1 MKKNL
6 LFGFFGAVLLV
17 FAVIFSANAQVTS
30 SAINGIITDA
40 SGSLPGVTVVAT
52 HNPTGT
58 KYATSTREDGRY
70 NFPNV
75 AVGGPYTIT
84 ASFIGYRET
93 ILENIN
99 LVLGE
104 NRRIDLVMVSSA
116 VQLGAVEISG
126 IQDKLFNSSR
136 TGTETNISQQQI
148 QNLPS
153 ISRSLSDYTRLTPQ
167 SVQVGSGTSIGGAN
181 NRFNNISIDGAVNN
195 DVFGLAAS
203 GTPGGQTGTEPIS
216 LEAIDQIQV
225 VIAPYDVRQG
235 GFTGG
240 GVNAITK
247 SGSNKTSVAAFFY
260 GRNQDFAGVTP
271 TNDPNAQLLKLD
283 NFQDYQSGF
292 GLGAPIVKNKA
303 FIYINAELTRRRQ
316 PLGFVP
322 GTSSSNITLSE
333 LNRVNQFAQ
342 SVGYD
347 PGSTAGFTNRNT
359 SEKIFGRIDWN
370 LNDKNRLT
378 LRHNYVKGVSESGS
392 QSTNSFTFGNGGIF
406 FPSTTNSS
414 VLELKTQISNSASNN
429 LLLTFSK
436 IDDDRDPFGSPFPR
450 VRLNLNYGPTNRTV
464 FFGGEEFSV
473 ANKLDQT
480 IFELTNN
487 TTLYKGK
494 HTITFGT
501 HNEFYKFKNL
511 FIRENFG
518 SYTYNLTDETQ
529 ISNLA
534 NIRPQSYALSYSLV
548 GEQQFAPEF
557 RAAQLG
563 FYIQDEWD
571 MNAKFKLTYG
581 IRADLPYFL
590 DKPAANPSFNQ
601 NTFFAG
607 FGVATDKTPDL
618 QLLVSPR
625 VGFNWDVTGNRDLQI
640 RGGAGVF
647 TGRVPFVWVAN
658 QYNNTG
664 VEYARL
670 FVSGNNVPANF
681 RFNPDPFNQPKAS
694 DLGLATAT
702 SEINVTSTDFKFPQN
717 FRANLAVDKK
727 IFWGINATLEG
738 IFSKAIN
745 AVDYKD
751 LNLGNAQATLT
762 GTPDRRPI
770 HPNTGTGTRN
780 RTSVSSAFTN
790 VILLTN
796 TNKGYSYSV
805 TAAFDRPFQNG
816 FTAFAAYTIGE
827 SFDVAQTTSSQ
838 AVSNWRFTPNVNGL
852 NNLPLARSTF
862 DYRHKVTSALTYSIS
877 YAKNFATTISLFYS
891 GLSGQPFSY
900 IYQGDL
906 NKEDLSANTSNDL
919 IYIPRDGSEIN
930 FVQNGTMTPAQ
941 QWEALNAFISSDK
954 YLNSRRGQFAERNGA
969 RTPWNHQLDLR
980 LMQEIKIQSGT
991 MQNKL
996 QLTFDL
1002 INVPNLLNKKWGRQ
1016 FFVSNQ
1022 TFQLIR
1028 HAGFLAGTNT
1038 PTFTFTPVTNAQ
1050 TDDKPWN
1057 ASNLGSRWQAQLGLR
1072 YSF

>member
-6 LFGFFGAVLLV
+6 LFGFFGALLFV
-17 FAVIFSANAQVTS
+17 FAGLFSANAQVTS
-30 SAINGIITDA
+30 SAINGIVTDA

-93 ILENIN
+93 TLENIN

-104 NRRIDLVMVSSA
+104 NRRIDLVMVPSA
-116 VQLGAVEISG
+116 VQLGTVEVSG

-136 TGTETNISQQQI
+136 NGTQTNISQQQI

-153 ISRSLSDYTRLTPQ
+153 LSRSLSDYTRLTPQ
-167 SVQVGSGTSIGGAN
+167 SVQVGAGTSIGGAN

-203 GTPGGQTGTEPIS
+203 GTPGGQTGVEPIS

-260 GRNQDFAGVTP
+260 GRNQEFAGVTP
-271 TNDPNAQLLKLD
+271 TNDPTAQLLKLD
-283 NFQDYQSGF
+283 NFQDYQTGF
-292 GLGAPIVKNKA
+292 GIGAPIVKNKA
-303 FIYINAELTRRRQ
+303 FFYVNAELTRRRN
-316 PLGFVP
+316 PLGFIP

-333 LNRVNQFAQ
+333 INSITQLANSF
-342 SVGYD
+342 GYD
-347 PGSTAGFTNRNT
+347 PGSAAGFTNRNN
-359 SEKIFGRIDWN
+359 SQKIFGRIDWN
-370 LNDKNRLT
+370 LDDKNRLT
-378 LRHNYVKGVSESGS
+378 LRHNYIKGISESGS
-392 QSTNSFTFGNGGIF
+392 QSTNAFTFANGGIF
-406 FPSTTNSS
+406 FPSITNAS

-429 LLLTFSK
+429 LLLTYTT
-436 IDDDRDPFGSPFPR
+436 IDDDRDPFGNPFPR
-450 VRLNLNYGPTNRTV
+450 VRLNLNYGGTNRSV
-464 FFGGEEFSV
+464 FLGGEEFSV

-480 IFELTNN
+480 ILELTNN

-494 HTITFGT
+494 HTLTFGT

-518 SYTYNLTDETQ
+518 NYTYNLSSEAD
-529 ISNLA
+529 INNVP

-557 RAAQLG
+557 RALQLG
-563 FYIQDEWD
+563 FYIQDEWEVND
-571 MNAKFKLTYG
+571 RVKLNLG
-581 IRADLPYFL
+581 VRADIPIFL
-590 DKPAANPSFNQ
+590 DNPASNGFFNFQ
-601 NTFFAG
+601 FG
-607 FGVATDKTPDL
+607 SFGVATERVPKAKIL
-618 QLLVSPR
+618 ASPR
-625 VGFNWDVTGNRDLQI
+625 VGFNWDMNGDRTTQV
-640 RGGAGVF
+640 RGGAGIF
-647 TGRVPFVWVAN
+647 TGRVPYVWVAN

-664 VEYARL
+664 IEYARL

-681 RFNPDPFNQPKAS
+681 RFNPDPFNQPKAE

-702 SEINVTSTDFKFPQN
+702 SEINVTDENFKFPQN
-717 FRANLAVDKK
+717 FRANLAVDRKL
-727 IFWGINATLEG
+727 FWGINGTLEG
-738 IFSKAIN
+738 IFTKAIN

-751 LNLGNAQATLT
+751 LNLQDPQTNLT
-762 GTPDRRPI
+762 GADNRPL
-770 HPNTGTGTRN
+770 HPFTGGGTRN
-780 RTSVSSAFTN
+780 RVNRTNNYTN

-796 TNKGYSYSV
+796 TNKGYSYSF
-805 TAAFDRPFQNG
+805 TASFDKPFENG

-852 NNLPLARSTF
+852 NNLELARSTF
-862 DYRHKVTSALTYSIS
+862 DYRHKVTSALTYSVS

-919 IYIPRDGSEIN
+919 IYIPRNAGEIN
-930 FVQNGTMTPAQ
+930 FVQNGSLTPAD
-941 QWEALNAFISSDK
+941 QWAALDAFITSDE
-954 YLNSRRGQFAERNGA
+954 YLNSRRGQYAERNGA
-969 RTPWNHQLDLR
+969 RTPWNHQIDLR
-980 LMQEIKIQSGT
+980 LMQDIKIQSGT

-996 QLTFDL
+996 QITFDVF
-1002 INVPNLLNKKWGRQ
+1002 NVANLLNKKWGRQ

-1022 TFQLIR
+1022 TAQVIR

-1038 PTFTFTPVTNAQ
+1038 PTFTFTPINNAQ
-1050 TDDKPWN
+1050 TDNKPWN

>member
-6 LFGFFGAVLLV
+6 LFGFFGALLFV
-17 FAVIFSANAQVTS
+17 FAGLFSANAQVTS
-30 SAINGIITDA
+30 SAINGIVTDA

-93 ILENIN
+93 TLENIN

-104 NRRIDLVMVSSA
+104 NRRIDLVMVPSA
-116 VQLGAVEISG
+116 VQLGTVEVSG

-136 TGTETNISQQQI
+136 NGTQTNISQQQI

-153 ISRSLSDYTRLTPQ
+153 LSRSLSDYTRLTPQ
-167 SVQVGSGTSIGGAN
+167 SVQVGAGTSIGGAN

-203 GTPGGQTGTEPIS
+203 GTPGGQTGVEPIS

-260 GRNQDFAGVTP
+260 GRNQEFAGVTP
-271 TNDPNAQLLKLD
+271 TNDPTAQLLKLD
-283 NFQDYQSGF
+283 NFQDYQTGF
-292 GLGAPIVKNKA
+292 GIGAPIVKNKA
-303 FIYINAELTRRRQ
+303 FFYVNAELTRRRN
-316 PLGFVP
+316 PLGFIP

-333 LNRVNQFAQ
+333 INSITQLANSF
-342 SVGYD
+342 GYD
-347 PGSTAGFTNRNT
+347 PGSAAGFTNRNN
-359 SEKIFGRIDWN
+359 SQKIFGRIDWN
-370 LNDKNRLT
+370 LDDKNRLT
-378 LRHNYVKGVSESGS
+378 LRHNYIKGISESGS
-392 QSTNSFTFGNGGIF
+392 QSTNAFTFANGGIF
-406 FPSTTNSS
+406 FPSITNAS

-429 LLLTFSK
+429 LLLTYTT
-436 IDDDRDPFGSPFPR
+436 IDDDRDPFGNPFPR
-450 VRLNLNYGPTNRTV
+450 VRLNLNYGGTNRSV
-464 FFGGEEFSV
+464 FLGGEEFSV

-480 IFELTNN
+480 ILELTNN

-494 HTITFGT
+494 HTLTFGT

-518 SYTYNLTDETQ
+518 NYTYNLSSEAD
-529 ISNLA
+529 INNVP

-557 RAAQLG
+557 RALQLG
-563 FYIQDEWD
+563 FYIQDEWEVND
-571 MNAKFKLTYG
+571 RVKLNLG
-581 IRADLPYFL
+581 VRADIPIFL
-590 DKPAANPSFNQ
+590 DNPASNGFFNFQ
-601 NTFFAG
+601 FG
-607 FGVATDKTPDL
+607 SFGVATERVPKAKIL
-618 QLLVSPR
+618 ASPR
-625 VGFNWDVTGNRDLQI
+625 VGFNWDMNGDRTTQV
-640 RGGAGVF
+640 RGGAGIF
-647 TGRVPFVWVAN
+647 TGRVPYVWVAN

-664 VEYARL
+664 IEYARL

-681 RFNPDPFNQPKAS
+681 RFNPDPFNQPKAE

-702 SEINVTSTDFKFPQN
+702 SEINVTDENFKFPQN
-717 FRANLAVDKK
+717 FRANLAVDRKL
-727 IFWGINATLEG
+727 FWGINGTLEG
-738 IFSKAIN
+738 IFTKAIN

-751 LNLGNAQATLT
+751 LNLQDPQTNLT
-762 GTPDRRPI
+762 GADNRPL
-770 HPNTGTGTRN
+770 HPFTGGGTRN
-780 RTSVSSAFTN
+780 RVSRTSNYTN

-796 TNKGYSYSV
+796 TNKGYSYSF
-805 TAAFDRPFQNG
+805 TASFDKPFENG

-852 NNLPLARSTF
+852 NNLELARSTF
-862 DYRHKVTSALTYSIS
+862 DYRHKVTSALTYSVS

-919 IYIPRDGSEIN
+919 IYIPRNAGEIN
-930 FVQNGTMTPAQ
+930 FVQNGSLTPAD
-941 QWEALNAFISSDK
+941 QWAALDAFITSDE
-954 YLNSRRGQFAERNGA
+954 YLNSRRGQYAERNGA
-969 RTPWNHQLDLR
+969 RTPWNHQIDLR
-980 LMQEIKIQSGT
+980 LMQDIKIQSGT

-996 QLTFDL
+996 QITFDVF
-1002 INVPNLLNKKWGRQ
+1002 NVANLLNKKWGRQ

-1022 TFQLIR
+1022 TAQVIR

-1038 PTFTFTPVTNAQ
+1038 PTFTFTPINNAQ
-1050 TDDKPWN
+1050 TDNKPWN